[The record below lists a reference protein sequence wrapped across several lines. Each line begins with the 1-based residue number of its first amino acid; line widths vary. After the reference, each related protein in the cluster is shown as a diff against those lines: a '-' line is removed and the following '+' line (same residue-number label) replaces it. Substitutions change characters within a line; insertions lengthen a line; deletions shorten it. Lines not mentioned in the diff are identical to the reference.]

1 MLECG
6 RLFEEAL
13 TIQSIYCRTEHCR
26 ASGIIGSSVIHFMAS
41 SPAVRNTFCIQTL
54 PRM

>member
-13 TIQSIYCRTEHCR
+13 TIQRMYFIVGLSTAER
-26 ASGIIGSSVIHFMAS
+26 AV
-41 SPAVRNTFCIQTL
+41 
-54 PRM
+54 

>member
-13 TIQSIYCRTEHCR
+13 TVQSMYFIVGLSTAERDVQFATV
-26 ASGIIGSSVIHFMAS
+26 SFTLWQ
-41 SPAVRNTFCIQTL
+41 AVRL
-54 PRM
+54 